1 MARYYFHIRQGE
13 TIIAEDLQGLEFA
26 TPEMAVEE
34 ATKAARELV
43 VEMILAGN
51 RVGDQEFE
59 IRSSDGAV
67 VKIVPFKSAAGLE

>member
-13 TIIAEDLQGLEFA
+13 TIIAEDLEGLEFA
-26 TPEMAVEE
+26 TPEIAVEE

>member
-1 MARYYFHIRQGE
+1 MARYYFHIRHGV
-13 TIIAEDLQGLEFA
+13 TTIAEDLEGLAFA

-51 RVGDQEFE
+51 PGW
-59 IRSSDGAV
+59 
-67 VKIVPFKSAAGLE
+67 KTKSLRLEVRTAQS

>member
-13 TIIAEDLQGLEFA
+13 NIIAEDLEGLEFA

>member
-13 TIIAEDLQGLEFA
+13 TIIAEDREGLEFA

>member
-1 MARYYFHIRQGE
+1 MARYYFHIGHGV
-13 TIIAEDLQGLEFA
+13 TTIAEDLERLEFA
-26 TPEMAVEE
+26 TPEIAIEE
-34 ATKAARELV
+34 ATKAARQLV
-43 VEMILAGN
+43 EEKILAGN